1 MKLSSTDLKKNQ
13 TKLPEILI
21 DDTLLRLWVEYSN
34 GSSETSVEFK
44 FDCSASEMNC
54 SGFE

>member
-21 DDTLLRLWVEYSN
+21 DGTLLRLWVEYSN

-54 SGFE
+54 SGFQ